1 MCGYR
6 QGIFTVGAARL
17 DHQALGD
24 FISQPDTVSSLD
36 DLHYTFD
43 AASWKVAHQ
52 LTFFGSW
59 RLLPLVMGLSYGS
72 TTYLFHLTTRDQIPS
87 GNEWKMEAENFE
99 WHGSLPGHPRVT
111 LCFALDSLTLSAPN
125 VNIAHFPYPAPNSR
139 SRVDSLEP
147 AGWTMFSA
155 PGSYYFAAASMSQ
168 GHVHPEKALVVDPDD
183 YPLPPHV
190 IRWPSKSPGRATNL
204 PLATE
209 AERFPV
215 PQWLSP
221 TARALYEKGLRMPSN
236 DTLDPRDWLPACC
249 AHSIPGFAREH
260 ILPLQA
266 PEVIRDF
273 GFRVAS
279 PLPEKE
285 HMKALEYLKSLIAAT
300 EDDWQVKMRRQ
311 RPPPLPVG
319 PPSESNILLF
329 SSTQTFRIDRKVD
342 RLYPKLAELSA
353 LLSSGD
359 LAHSPAGWVTLN
371 TLNAYTGPAV
381 PGNFDP
387 QSQAVVDCKP
397 FTLTHQSVPL
407 KLDDQLLQA
416 IVAIDDRNRR
426 RFQLGSHAVGR
437 RKELVIRL
445 TPLAPRSAI
454 GATPPQSSTT
464 YISPPTLRPTSPY
477 AVYFCVPHM
486 IKVLTTAG
494 INPPPSWTQRSRL
507 HPQTSPPQLTHFF
520 GSRNSFS
527 LLPPP
532 R

>member
-1 MCGYR
+1 
-6 QGIFTVGAARL
+6 
-17 DHQALGD
+17 
-24 FISQPDTVSSLD
+24 
-36 DLHYTFD
+36 
-43 AASWKVAHQ
+43 
-52 LTFFGSW
+52 
-59 RLLPLVMGLSYGS
+59 
-72 TTYLFHLTTRDQIPS
+72 
-87 GNEWKMEAENFE
+87 
-99 WHGSLPGHPRVT
+99 
-111 LCFALDSLTLSAPN
+111 
-125 VNIAHFPYPAPNSR
+125 
-139 SRVDSLEP
+139 
-147 AGWTMFSA
+147 MFSA
-155 PGSYYFAAASMSQ
+155 PGRYYFAAASMSQ

-190 IRWPSKSPGRATNL
+190 VRWPSKSPGRATNL

-209 AERFPV
+209 AERSV

-221 TARALYEKGLRMPSN
+221 TARTLYEKGPVFLATSECLLN
-236 DTLDPRDWLPACC
+236 DTLDPRDWLPAFC

-279 PLPEKE
+279 PLLEKE

-329 SSTQTFRIDRKVD
+329 SSTQTFRIDRKID

-359 LAHSPAGWVTLN
+359 LARSPAGWVTLN

-387 QSQAVVDCKP
+387 QSQTVVDCKP
-397 FTLTHQSVPL
+397 LTLTHQSVPL

-454 GATPPQSSTT
+454 GATPPQSST
-464 YISPPTLRPTSPY
+464 YCRY
-477 AVYFCVPHM
+477 
-486 IKVLTTAG
+486 
-494 INPPPSWTQRSRL
+494 
-507 HPQTSPPQLTHFF
+507 
-520 GSRNSFS
+520 
-527 LLPPP
+527 
-532 R
+532 